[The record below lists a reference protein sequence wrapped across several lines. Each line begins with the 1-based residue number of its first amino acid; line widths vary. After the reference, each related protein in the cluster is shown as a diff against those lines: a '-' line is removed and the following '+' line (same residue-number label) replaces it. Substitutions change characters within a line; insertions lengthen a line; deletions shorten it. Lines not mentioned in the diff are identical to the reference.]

1 MDHPSIVKLMD
12 VIIPTRKELTDFN
25 EVYMVMEFCESDL
38 KKLLKGSL
46 KLE

>member
-12 VIIPTRKELTDFN
+12 VIIPTKTKLTNFN
-25 EVYMVMEFCESDL
+25 EVYMVLEFCESDL

-46 KLE
+46 MLE